1 MDTLERAGTGGGFVG
16 FVSDNDTN
24 TTHGQTSEKHSI
36 QHHYLALKTQKRDD
50 GWDICTYLDNSRHGD
65 TKT

>member
-16 FVSDNDTN
+16 FVSYNDTH

-36 QHHYLALKTQKRDD
+36 QYHYLALKMQKRD
-50 GWDICTYLDNSRHGD
+50 GGICNMYLDNSRHED